1 MVLIMPMLDIAV
13 YCFLGAV
20 IVGALT
26 YIIVTKVKEH
36 KEK

>member
-1 MVLIMPMLDIAV
+1 MVLIMPMLDIVV
-13 YCFLGAV
+13 YCVLGAA

-26 YIIVTKVKEH
+26 YIIVVEVKKH

>member
-13 YCFLGAV
+13 YCFLGAA

-26 YIIVTKVKEH
+26 YIIVAEVKKH